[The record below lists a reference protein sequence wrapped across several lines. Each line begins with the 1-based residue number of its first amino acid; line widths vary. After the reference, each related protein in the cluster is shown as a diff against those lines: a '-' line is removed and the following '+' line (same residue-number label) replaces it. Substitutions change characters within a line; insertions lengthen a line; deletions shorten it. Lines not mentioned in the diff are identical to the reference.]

1 MGDIHKNIEE
11 YNRNIHK
18 ILTVFDYIIA
28 DMRNNKK
35 LNPVVT
41 ELLIRGKKL
50 NVSLVLLQSYF
61 AVSKNFIINSTNYL
75 MMKIP
80 NKQELQQITFNHS
93 SDIEFKGFINF
104 YKNLRQNHIFLVID
118 TTLASYNLLPFR
130 KNISIKM

>member
-1 MGDIHKNIEE
+1 MH
-11 YNRNIHK
+11 
-18 ILTVFDYIIA
+18 
-28 DMRNNKK
+28 NNKK

-104 YKNLRQNHIFLVID
+104 YKNLRQNHIF
-118 TTLASYNLLPFR
+118 
-130 KNISIKM
+130 